1 MRQKKIDC
9 RDSAT
14 LSSATDAVWSHRLEP
29 HWPVD
34 FSDSNSDDSHWRTVW
49 RSLPGRS
56 FQVGT
61 LLTGPS
67 YIDGH
72 KSEQQAARIS
82 DHLADQSQKLRLFS
96 FLVLV
101 RILGKGFGEQLITES
116 RTKFLDLI
124 FCRLATPV
132 YDV

>member
-1 MRQKKIDC
+1 MPRQKIDAAH
-9 RDSAT
+9 SAT
-14 LSSATDAVWSHRLEP
+14 LSLATNADAVWSHRLEP
-29 HWPVD
+29 HSPVD

-61 LLTGPS
+61 LLSGPS

-82 DHLADQSQKLRLFS
+82 GHLADQSGTLELF
-96 FLVLV
+96 F
-101 RILGKGFGEQLITES
+101 F
-116 RTKFLDLI
+116 
-124 FCRLATPV
+124 
-132 YDV
+132 